1 MSDPGSSQNSSNEI
15 ESDER
20 EKGKPLRDSSNEEE
34 KTQAETQINL
44 ELESKPDN
52 VVEYVMV
59 VGFHHHIGAQVGS
72 QDF

>member
-20 EKGKPLRDSSNEEE
+20 EKCKQLRDSSNEEE

-59 VGFHHHIGAQVGS
+59 VGFHHHIGAQVGN
-72 QDF
+72 QDY